1 MSSRNIFVNKTVNN
15 KDQYSCDHS
24 ILNQIKHDYEGYRI
38 SCIELFMKKTRIL
51 DFQSQKVWESFQAKL
66 NSISLLVVN
75 KNIRIMEGLEESGEQ
90 STVVFAKIITTESVN
105 GEGGRYSSPPPQT
118 HTLASRFRNN

>member
-1 MSSRNIFVNKTVNN
+1 VNKTVNN
-15 KDQYSCDHS
+15 KGQYSCDHS
-24 ILNQIKHDYEGYRI
+24 IINQIKHDYEGYRT

-90 STVVFAKIITTESVN
+90 STVVFAYIFTESAS

-118 HTLASRFRNN
+118 HTLTSRVRNN